1 MRIAQATTL
10 HWGGLPNMDYD
21 FGAHTLLAGE
31 TGSGKTSLIDAIIA
45 VMAGGDARK
54 SKFNTAQ
61 SQAGQSA
68 KKTRRTLASY
78 VTGSNGMGGYLR
90 AAGAHGYVCVAW
102 TQDENDGPYGTPF
115 TAILGAEA
123 TLDRDVER
131 AATLNGD
138 VIRILVR
145 GHRVGHADLISPAG
159 TVLPGAE
166 LIVALHTKFGTAAVR
181 DFKSGG
187 EYLAMLYA
195 YLKGDTTP
203 VSREEA
209 DSAIK
214 AFVSAIAYRQPDDID
229 GLIREEILDAVD
241 NESLIQRLM
250 ETIREVNRLKI
261 EAARMEGNIAQ
272 LEGAE
277 RNLRDAFEAFME
289 ERMFRALIEVRRA
302 HDIRELASAK
312 LLARNQNQADL
323 DATESA
329 IAGKKVDQDKR
340 QKHLA
345 DLRGRITKEDAYGTK
360 LELEGVI
367 AEQDREMAAILARVD
382 SAEAAFKSASRDV
395 ATMHALVRNLPE
407 LAEGASLLDPLRAQ
421 YATVSLPGLRAAIKA
436 VQDGLGAQSVAVLRE
451 HCTALQTA
459 LTEVWD
465 HAVNGEA
472 GLRSTF
478 NRAFRNADSAYEEKT
493 RQRNNLLRRIDKLKI
508 GEIEYPPA
516 VDGFLQVLRAELPQC
531 KPRVLCDV
539 VEVSKPEWQSAIE
552 GYLGRDRFTVLYDR
566 DYETEVVKLARAFRR
581 ERAGPPGDISVPQL
595 TLAISD
601 RPHVDDASIVHVIAV
616 RSDHE
621 AEGYL
626 KARYGRTLRVSDTVI
641 LKNTRSGLMQD
652 GWSTQGY
659 RYQRRHCLDEDLVFG
674 AEIRRRQREVLRQR
688 ADNLQKEIEALQL
701 RRASLGKAAA
711 IAAPPAVTLTAE
723 DASRF
728 DEAAALRRMAA
739 DELDGLD
746 LSTIEGLTKQAQALE
761 GELTKIAGEI
771 EELSI
776 TKGGLQKVIQALD
789 IEINALKTQ
798 LAELDPK
805 AEAATAQYSGLM
817 ARAFID
823 SAAWP
828 KRFDEENAELRT
840 VETYDRRSRERTTLI
855 ANASNELN
863 LKLEAYKR
871 NALDFQQ
878 VQVPVFAY
886 DPHFPAE
893 TVIAWMDDAWRQIR
907 EQIRSQRDTG
917 LPERRLQCEMAE
929 RSFTSSFTTDFC
941 ATVLSNVE
949 GRDDTILTLNNN
961 LDQINFGGDSFHLI
975 SGDLKA
981 EYAEYIDLFRNIRSL
996 TETRKADLD
1005 LFTLPEFTATQRETL
1020 LRIRN
1025 LLLDER
1031 NTEHAL
1037 IELRRIADYRNY
1049 RSYDFERRRG
1059 NETVELSRWGTGSAG
1074 ETETPVYVI
1083 RVAVLAS
1090 AFKIFSQQKKAHFR
1104 SIFMDEVFSTMD
1116 EPRTRRVLG
1125 FLKGLGLQVVCAAPT
1140 RSMAAVLDEFDTRI
1154 NFSHYKTVTGDR
1166 SDVNLIKL
1174 DQARVRALYDTHRHT
1189 VAAAAA
1195 ATFEKSEP
1203 PLRVF
1208 PAEHGRTAQSAGS

>member
-1 MRIAQATTL
+1 
-10 HWGGLPNMDYD
+10 MDYE

-31 TGSGKTSLIDAIIA
+31 TGSGKTSLIDAIVA

-54 SKFNTAQ
+54 SKFNAAQ
-61 SQAGQSA
+61 SQAAQSA
-68 KKTRRTLASY
+68 KKSRRTLASY
-78 VTGSNGMGGYLR
+78 ITGSNGMGGFLR
-90 AAGAHGYVCVAW
+90 PAGAHGYVCVAW
-102 TQDENDGPYGTPF
+102 TQDDNDGSYGTPF

-131 AATLNGD
+131 AATLNSD

-145 GHRVGHADLISPAG
+145 GHTVGHADLLSPTG
-159 TVLPGAE
+159 TVSPGAE
-166 LIVALHTKFGTAAVR
+166 LVVALRTKFGSSAVR
-181 DFKSGG
+181 DFKTGG

-195 YLKGDTTP
+195 YLKGDTAP

-229 GLIREEILDAVD
+229 GLIREEILDTVD
-241 NESLIQRLM
+241 NEALIQRLM

-261 EAARMEGNIAQ
+261 EAARMEGNITQ

-277 RNLRDAFEAFME
+277 RDLRNAFEAFMD
-289 ERMFRALIEVRRA
+289 ERMFRALIEIRRA
-302 HDIRELASAK
+302 HDIRELAAAK
-312 LLARNQNQADL
+312 VMTRHQNQSDL
-323 DATESA
+323 DTTEKA
-329 IAGKKVDQDKR
+329 IAGKKTDKEKR

-345 DLRGRITKEDAYGTK
+345 DLRFRITKEDVYGTK

-367 AEQDREMAAILARVD
+367 GEQDREIAAVLARVD
-382 SAEAAFKSASRDV
+382 SAEAAFRNASRDV

-407 LAEGASLLDPLRAQ
+407 LADGAPLLNAVRTH
-421 YATVSLPGLRAAIKA
+421 YAAVSLPALCAAIEA
-436 VQDGLGAQSVAVLRE
+436 VRDGLGPEAVATLRE

-465 HAVNGEA
+465 RTVNGEG
-472 GLRSTF
+472 GLRSVF

-493 RQRNNLLRRIDKLKI
+493 KQRGDLLRRIEKLKV

-516 VDGFLQVLRAELPQC
+516 VEGFLQVLQGQLPEC

-539 VEVSKPEWQSAIE
+539 VEVSKPEWQPAIE
-552 GYLGRDRFTVLYDR
+552 GYLGRDRFTILYDR
-566 DYETEVVKLARAFRR
+566 SYETQVVALAKAFRR

-595 TLAISD
+595 SLAIDD
-601 RPHVDDASIVHVIAV
+601 RPRIDEASIVHVIAV
-616 RSDHE
+616 CNDPE

-626 KARYGRTLRVSDTVI
+626 KARYGRTHRVHDTVA
-641 LKNTRSGLMQD
+641 LKNTRSGIMQD

-659 RYQRRHCLDEDLVFG
+659 RYQQRRCPDEDLVFG
-674 AEIRRRQREVLRQR
+674 AEIRHHQREVLLQR
-688 ADNLQKEIEALQL
+688 ADSLQKEIEAVGL
-701 RRASLGKAAA
+701 RRASLRKATE
-711 IAAPPAVTLTAE
+711 IAAPPTITLTAE
-723 DASRF
+723 DARRF
-728 DEAAALRRMAA
+728 DDAATLRRMAA
-739 DELDGLD
+739 EELAGLD
-746 LSTIEGLTKQAQALE
+746 LSTIDGLTKEAEAVEKKLKE
-761 GELTKIAGEI
+761 IAAAI
-771 EELSI
+771 EDLSI
-776 TKGGLQKVIQALD
+776 MKGGFQKVIQALD
-789 IEINALKTQ
+789 IEIEALKSQ

-805 AEAATAQYSGLM
+805 AEAASAQHRALM
-817 ARAFID
+817 ARAFLD
-823 SAAWP
+823 PGEWS
-828 KRFDEENAELRT
+828 KRFDEEIAELRT
-840 VETYDRRSRERTTLI
+840 VETYDRRSRERTTVV
-855 ANASNELN
+855 ANASTEVN

-893 TVIAWMDDAWRQIR
+893 TVIAWMDDTWRQIR

-949 GRDDTILTLNNN
+949 GRDDTILALNTN
-961 LDQINFGGDSFHLI
+961 LDRINFGGDSFHLI
-975 SGDLKA
+975 SDLKA
-981 EYAEYIDLFRNIRSL
+981 EYADYIELFREIRSL

-1005 LFTLPEFTATQRETL
+1005 LFNVPDFSAVERDTLF
-1020 LRIRN
+1020 RIRN

-1031 NTEHAL
+1031 NTEQAL
-1037 IELRRIADYRNY
+1037 MELRRIADYRNY
-1049 RSYDFERRRG
+1049 RSYDFQRRRG
-1059 NETVELSRWGTGSAG
+1059 DETVALSRWGTGSGG

-1083 RVAVLAS
+1083 RVAVMAS

-1116 EPRTRRVLG
+1116 EARTRRVLG
-1125 FLKGLGLQVVCAAPT
+1125 FLKDLGLQIVCAAPT

-1154 NFSHYKTVTGDR
+1154 NFSHYKTATGDR
-1166 SDVNLIKL
+1166 SDVNVIKL
-1174 DQARVRALYDTHRHT
+1174 NQARVRALYDAHRDT
-1189 VAAAAA
+1189 VAATAAA
-1195 ATFEKSEP
+1195 SFEKSEP
-1203 PLRVF
+1203 PLRVV
-1208 PAEHGRTAQSAGS
+1208 PPDHERTAQSAGS